1 MSPINRD
8 LSHWALRAVY
18 GRTVPPD
25 CPVRPTPGDAP
36 GLTMS
41 TDERDHRAGV
51 TGKEE
56 TGMKTMNGRR
66 IHALFQ
72 VWIVQ
77 S

>member
-1 MSPINRD
+1 MQ
-8 LSHWALRAVY
+8 
-18 GRTVPPD
+18 TKE
-25 CPVRPTPGDAP
+25 TT
-36 GLTMS
+36 GL
-41 TDERDHRAGV
+41 V

-56 TGMKTMNGRR
+56 TGMNTMNGRR